1 LVVVASVRVGLRR
14 AALLL
19 EELLVADGGKGSGLV
34 DDRGDINPLV
44 NGDDLVNSG
53 GGDGFSLDDG
63 LD

>member
-1 LVVVASVRVGLRR
+1 MVVVASVRVGLWG

-34 DDRGDINPLV
+34 DDRGDIDPLV
-44 NGDDLVNSG
+44 NRNDLVNSG
-53 GGDGFSLDDG
+53 GGNSFSLDDG

>member
-1 LVVVASVRVGLRR
+1 MGLRG

-19 EELLVADGGKGSGLV
+19 EELLVADGRKGSSLV

-44 NGDDLVNSG
+44 NRDDLVNSG
-53 GGDGFSLDDG
+53 GSNSFSLDDG